1 MTETLQ
7 AQIQAL
13 NCMKL
18 IAVQTT
24 SNIIIDETNAWD
36 AHGLLQQNSTQ
47 RIDGSGLPM
56 NDLHQ
61 LMSPHVHGSV
71 PAVTSTRATIIVTAA
86 ITKRFMGRQQHPDL

>member
-71 PAVTSTRATIIVTAA
+71 PAVTSARAPSQYQVI
-86 ITKRFMGRQQHPDL
+86 

>member
-24 SNIIIDETNAWD
+24 SNIIIDETNVWD

-47 RIDGSGLPM
+47 RIDWSGLPM

-61 LMSPHVHGSV
+61 FMSPHVHGSV
-71 PAVTSTRATIIVTAA
+71 PAVTSARDPSQYQVI
-86 ITKRFMGRQQHPDL
+86 